1 MLFSAGNELERF
13 VSAIFER
20 IARAQEAEPAFAA
33 AALMFLLAGFG
44 LFVHEH
50 RVFAVR
56 YFATVIRPQ
65 LGNCDNERAAFV

>member
-1 MLFSAGNELERF
+1 VLFSAGNELERF

-44 LFVHEH
+44 LFRLGGGLLCDR
-50 RVFAVR
+50 RVLSENDR
-56 YFATVIRPQ
+56 TV
-65 LGNCDNERAAFV
+65 